1 MQRGFYQNNVNS
13 KLTFI
18 QAHSRKNKSMVY
30 TETPGKNKIMDQL
43 DSKLTEMFLF
53 VSEYKS

>member
-13 KLTFI
+13 NLTFI
-18 QAHSRKNKSMVY
+18 QAHSRQNKSMVY
-30 TETPGKNKIMDQL
+30 TETPGKNKIMDQVE
-43 DSKLTEMFLF
+43 SKLKERFLF